1 MVVIAGVVR
10 VDSDTVV
17 SVGVVTVDAVV
28 VVTDRVEGTDV
39 VSVNKTR
46 KFVVESVNL
55 QFMSSV

>member
-28 VVTDRVEGTDV
+28 VVNDRVEGTDV
-39 VSVNKTR
+39 VSGNQEKKYSLLTLSIH
-46 KFVVESVNL
+46 KPF
-55 QFMSSV
+55 